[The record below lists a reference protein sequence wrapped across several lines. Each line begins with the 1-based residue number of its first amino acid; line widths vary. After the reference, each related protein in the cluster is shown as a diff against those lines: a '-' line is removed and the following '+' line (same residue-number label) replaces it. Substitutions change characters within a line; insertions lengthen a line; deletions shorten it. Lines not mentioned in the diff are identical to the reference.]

1 MEKNYLS
8 HFSKHVSANMIGTI
22 GLSLYIFA
30 DTYFMSYYAGPMG
43 LTALNIAI
51 PVYGII
57 YSFAHMIGV
66 GGGTNFSF
74 SSAQGDYKKANEY
87 FSISIS
93 YAVLIGIVIA
103 TFGFL
108 FSEKLSLLL
117 GANSESIEMTN
128 IYIKTIMSFSPFF
141 ILNTTMITFL
151 RYDNNPNLA
160 MFAMLSSSIFN
171 IIGDYVFMEYF
182 HLSVFGAALATGI
195 APIVSILIFLRHII
209 KKQGILKF
217 QSINFNVKELF
228 KISRL
233 GISTAVYEL
242 SQSLVTLSF
251 NYLILGISGNMGIA
265 AYGIITNVGLIIM
278 SMFNGLQQ
286 GMQPLISRAH
296 GVRDYIGEK
305 IYLKYGIV
313 FGIVLSVFV
322 YVISFLNLDG
332 LIRIFNSQNVK
343 ILYDLAKTG
352 IIVYFLGFLPHG
364 LNIAIIAYEN
374 ATNNP
379 RMSFILSLARG
390 TILSLLFAFVLS
402 HYFGMLGIWLSFPL
416 AEMVTLGLYVVFKK
430 ILDKNM

>member
-1 MEKNYLS
+1 
-8 HFSKHVSANMIGTI
+8 
-22 GLSLYIFA
+22 
-30 DTYFMSYYAGPMG
+30 
-43 LTALNIAI
+43 
-51 PVYGII
+51 
-57 YSFAHMIGV
+57 
-66 GGGTNFSF
+66 
-74 SSAQGDYKKANEY
+74 
-87 FSISIS
+87 
-93 YAVLIGIVIA
+93 
-103 TFGFL
+103 
-108 FSEKLSLLL
+108 
-117 GANSESIEMTN
+117 
-128 IYIKTIMSFSPFF
+128 
-141 ILNTTMITFL
+141 
-151 RYDNNPNLA
+151 
-160 MFAMLSSSIFN
+160 
-171 IIGDYVFMEYF
+171 
-182 HLSVFGAALATGI
+182 
-195 APIVSILIFLRHII
+195 
-209 KKQGILKF
+209 
-217 QSINFNVKELF
+217 
-228 KISRL
+228 
-233 GISTAVYEL
+233 
-242 SQSLVTLSF
+242 
-251 NYLILGISGNMGIA
+251 
-265 AYGIITNVGLIIM
+265 
-278 SMFNGLQQ
+278 MFNGLQQ